1 MKDYMVHVAAVLSIM
16 AMAFTVSYLITNQ
29 TAQLYDL
36 REEVTTLS
44 KKNDSLK
51 TELFLSERE
60 LERYQTTLNWFHT
73 EYPGYAVQFE
83 QVLSKNN

>member
-29 TAQLYDL
+29 TAQLYSL
-36 REEVTTLS
+36 REEVTSLS

-60 LERYQTTLNWFHT
+60 LERYQTTLNWFHA
-73 EYPGYAVQFE
+73 EHPSYAVRFE
-83 QVLSKNN
+83 QFLSKNN